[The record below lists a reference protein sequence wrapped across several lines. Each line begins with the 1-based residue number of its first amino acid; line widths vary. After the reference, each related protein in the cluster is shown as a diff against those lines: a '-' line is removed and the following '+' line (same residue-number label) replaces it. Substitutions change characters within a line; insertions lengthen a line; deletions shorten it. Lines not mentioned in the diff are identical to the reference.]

1 MPAPSGCA
9 FEPAQADLGAERERH
24 DRDRPEEDEVGGELR
39 HPVEDDAAEAA
50 GSDQGAEGGETEA
63 LHGRDPERT
72 PMQWDEAPNAG
83 FSTAEPWLPLSA
95 DWPVRNVEGQRSDP
109 ASMLTLHRRL
119 LALRRDHAALCAG
132 GYRGVPVEAEEVF
145 AYERF
150 ADGESLRVV
159 LNFGHAPQSLPLPE
173 GDWTILLSTLAGRA
187 GAQARTTLALGPDE
201 GVILRRA

>member
-1 MPAPSGCA
+1 M
-9 FEPAQADLGAERERH
+9 
-24 DRDRPEEDEVGGELR
+24 
-39 HPVEDDAAEAA
+39 
-50 GSDQGAEGGETEA
+50 
-63 LHGRDPERT
+63 
-72 PMQWDEAPNAG
+72 
-83 FSTAEPWLPLSA
+83 
-95 DWPVRNVEGQRSDP
+95 
-109 ASMLTLHRRL
+109 
-119 LALRRDHAALCAG
+119 
-132 GYRGVPVEAEEVF
+132 F